1 MVIRVP
7 ALLDEERLAKIE
19 GVLKKAVYG
28 DGGATAGPA
37 AKAVKTNLQLDTA
50 KTPEAEQIARTILGA
65 FWANG
70 TVRSG
75 ALPRR
80 ILPPRIARYEPGMAY
95 GVHVDNPV
103 MVEGTLALR
112 TDVSA
117 TVFLSDPKDYAGGE
131 LILRLESGETRI
143 KLPKGDAILYPTG
156 ALHAVAPVTEGVRM
170 VAVTWIQSIVADP
183 FKRNLVYELDLV
195 TRSIAQKMPDSDEAR
210 VLTRTYGNLVR
221 LWGEV

>member
-7 ALLDEERLAKIE
+7 KLLGEDRLAKID

-28 DGGATAGPA
+28 DGGGTAGA
-37 AKAVKTNLQLDTA
+37 TAKAVKANLQLDFA
-50 KTPEAEQIARTILGA
+50 KTPNAEQISRTILEA

-70 TVRSG
+70 TVRAG

-95 GVHVDNPV
+95 GVHADNPL
-103 MVEGTLALR
+103 MIEGTTAIR

-117 TVFLSDPKDYAGGE
+117 TVFLSDPQDYAGGE
-131 LILRLESGETRI
+131 LILRLEAGETRI
-143 KLPKGDAILYPTG
+143 KLPKGEAVLYPTG
-156 ALHAVAPVTEGVRM
+156 ALHAVAPVTDGVRV

-195 TRSIAQKMPDSDEAR
+195 TQSIAKKMPDSDETR
-210 VLTRTYGNLVR
+210 LLTRTYGNLVR